1 MVYSYSIEYLLNL
14 PPNTIFYNI
23 LLQTPLK
30 LVMKRLTVFIAL
42 IAILESCSNNSK
54 TPDVSNIKVELTVE
68 RFEKDLFSVD
78 TNNILISLKQLQNK
92 YPSFFPDFTSNILG
106 LPPLTDTSN
115 EAMTAIKK
123 FIADYRPIKDSA
135 DKILGDLKN
144 TEKEIK
150 QGLQFIKFYFPAYQL
165 PQKLITFIGPM
176 DAFYEASLGGY
187 GDVVTRDGM
196 ATGLQ
201 LHLGSEFS
209 FYHSQMGESLYPG
222 YISKR
227 FTPQTISVNCIKNI
241 IDDLYPEQLRG
252 KVLVEQMIEKG
263 KRLYVLDKVMPFAAD
278 SLKIGYTSN
287 QLKGCYGNEGRIWNF
302 FVTNSLLLS
311 NEPSLQK
318 NYMADAPATQ
328 ELGDGSPGYIGL
340 FTGWQIVKKYMEK
353 NSALTLPQLLQ
364 TDAQKIFEESKYRPK

>member
-42 IAILESCSNNSK
+42 IVILEGCSNNTK
-54 TPDVSNIKVELTVE
+54 TPDVSNIKIELSLD
-68 RFEKDLFSVD
+68 RFEKDFFAVD
-78 TNNILISLKQLQNK
+78 TNNIINSLRQLQSK

-106 LPPLTDTSN
+106 LPPLTDTSIA
-115 EAMTAIKK
+115 AMIAIKK
-123 FIADYRPIKDSA
+123 FISDYRPIKDSA

-150 QGLQFIKFYFPAYQL
+150 QGLQFIKFYFPDYTL
-165 PQKLITFIGPM
+165 PRKLITFIGPM
-176 DAFYEASLGGY
+176 DAFFEASLGGY
-187 GDVVTRDGM
+187 GDVVTKEGM

>member
-1 MVYSYSIEYLLNL
+1 MKKLSI
-14 PPNTIFYNI
+14 
-23 LLQTPLK
+23 
-30 LVMKRLTVFIAL
+30 FITF
-42 IAILESCSNNSK
+42 IIILEACSNNTK
-54 TPDVSNIKVELTVE
+54 APDVSNIKIELSLE
-68 RFEKDLFSVD
+68 RFEKDFFAVD
-78 TNNILISLKQLQNK
+78 TNNIINSLRQLQSK

-106 LPPLTDTSN
+106 LPPLTDTSMA
-115 EAMTAIKK
+115 AMTAIKK

-135 DKILGDLKN
+135 DKILGDLRN

-150 QGLQFIKFYFPAYQL
+150 QSLQFIKFYFPDYAL
-165 PQKLITFIGPM
+165 PRKLITFIGPM
-176 DAFYEASLGGY
+176 DAFFEASLGGY
-187 GDVVTRDGM
+187 GDVVTREGM

-227 FTPQTISVNCIKNI
+227 FTPQTIAVNCIKNI

-278 SLKIGYTSN
+278 SLKIGYTGN
-287 QLKGCYGNEGRIWNF
+287 QIKGCFGNEGRIWNF

-318 NYMADAPATQ
+318 NYMADAPTTQ

-340 FTGWQIVKKYMEK
+340 FVGWQIVKKYMEK